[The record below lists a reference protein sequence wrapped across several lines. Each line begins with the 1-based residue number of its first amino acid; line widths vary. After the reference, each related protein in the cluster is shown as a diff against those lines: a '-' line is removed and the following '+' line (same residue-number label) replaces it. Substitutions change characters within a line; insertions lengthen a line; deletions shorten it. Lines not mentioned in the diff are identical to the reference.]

1 MMELHIL
8 GTASARPTST
18 RNVSGSVLSTEEGLV
33 VIDAGEGFQI
43 RYSFFLHDTL
53 FLASINAEKKA
64 EKEAWA
70 TYESEEASSAL
81 AEIGPHQ
88 ICVDSFA
95 CGLLIG

>member
-43 RYSFFLHDTL
+43 RYSAQRGLMKRSDQT
-53 FLASINAEKKA
+53 AS
-64 EKEAWA
+64 
-70 TYESEEASSAL
+70 Y
-81 AEIGPHQ
+81 
-88 ICVDSFA
+88 V
-95 CGLLIG
+95 LIKLQ